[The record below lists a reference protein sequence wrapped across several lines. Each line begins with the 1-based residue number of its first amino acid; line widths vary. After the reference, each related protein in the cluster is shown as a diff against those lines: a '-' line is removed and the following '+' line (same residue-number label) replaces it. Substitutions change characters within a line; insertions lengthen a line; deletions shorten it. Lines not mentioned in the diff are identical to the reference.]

1 MSHHN
6 LSNIYIY
13 ILYIFIYLFIAAPD
27 APLRTTSAITVTTT
41 ANTGKLVIKPYIVHL
56 VCIAYYIYLYIIR
69 IYLFIAAPDAPMR
82 TTSAITVTTIANT
95 CKLVIK
101 PYIVHLV
108 CIAYY
113 IYLYII
119 RIYLFIYSSP

>member
-6 LSNIYIY
+6 LSNMY
-13 ILYIFIYLFIAAPD
+13 LYIIHIIYLFIAAPD
-27 APLRTTSAITVTTT
+27 APLRTTSAITVTTI

-56 VCIAYYIYLYIIR
+56 VCIAY
-69 IYLFIAAPDAPMR
+69 
-82 TTSAITVTTIANT
+82 
-95 CKLVIK
+95 
-101 PYIVHLV
+101 
-108 CIAYY
+108 